1 MANENYFDVN
11 VNHLDDKSDIVDTTP
26 QDYQADGI
34 NLALMVKFGKATVE
48 ETTPGAGDGVDGS
61 DPEKCIERLGKFKVN
76 TKIGNLLNGSDL
88 LVDGYATASEQLTAA
103 KEMASII
110 QFYSADGVQSI
121 TCTVAT
127 ETEFDTPAMPA
138 SGVPSGMS
146 FKYRVIGQGD
156 NAGQTR
162 DVYQVIPHMIDRTGG
177 RNFMLAVAEAA
188 EAMRLK
194 IRLFGAN
201 DVVKF
206 LGTSSH
212 KGAQR

>member
-34 NLALMVKFGKATVE
+34 NLALMVKFGKASVE
-48 ETTPGAGDGVDGS
+48 ETTPGAGDGVEGS
-61 DPEKCIERLGKFKVN
+61 DPEKCIERLAKFKVN

-88 LVDGYATASEQLTAA
+88 LVDGYATASEQLAAA
-103 KEMASII
+103 KEMAAII
-110 QFYSADGVQSI
+110 QYFSADGVQSI

-127 ETEFDTPAMPA
+127 ETEFDAPAMPA
-138 SGVPSGMS
+138 SGTPSGIS

-156 NAGQTR
+156 NAGQSR

>member
-26 QDYQADGI
+26 ADFAADGI

-88 LVDGYATASEQLTAA
+88 LVDGYATASEQLAAA
-103 KEMASII
+103 KEMAAII
-110 QFYSADGVQSI
+110 QYYSADGVQSI

-194 IRLFGAN
+194 IRIFGAN

-206 LGTSSH
+206 LGSSSH